1 MVGLLFAG
9 RVLSHNTRCMAAR
22 RKRAID
28 QGAVSLL
35 AQYLTILA
43 KHLEACATKMGEL
56 NIPSVEAEISTAQN
70 QAIETITM
78 AIARI
83 EAAISA
89 VELTRKMNGQAS
101 DDSAG

>member
-1 MVGLLFAG
+1 
-9 RVLSHNTRCMAAR
+9 MAAR
-22 RKRAID
+22 RKRAIE
-28 QGAVSLL
+28 QGAVLVL

-43 KHLEACATKMGEL
+43 KHLEACATKMADL

-89 VELTRKMNGQAS
+89 VELTRKMNAS
-101 DDSAG
+101 LTEDASKH